1 MECTYIK
8 EDGNM
13 CQAQAILSDVYCFA
27 HSQLPEITEKRHLAK
42 VEGGRNGRKMMLEP
56 AEDSVAIKSVKD
68 VVALLEQ
75 TVNDV
80 RQNRITTNQ
89 ANCIGF
95 LCGIAMKGMEKLP
108 QAEDENRVTIEDIIK
123 RMRVPEG
130 EAN

>member
-27 HSQLPEITEKRHLAK
+27 HSQLPEMVEKRHLAK
-42 VEGGRNGRKMMLEP
+42 VEGGRNGRKVVLEP

-80 RQNRITTNQ
+80 RQNRVTINH

-95 LCGIAMKGMEKLP
+95 LCGITVKAMEKVP
-108 QAEDENRVTIEDIIK
+108 PADDENRITVEDIVK
-123 RMRVPEG
+123 RLRVPE
-130 EAN
+130 EN